1 MKEYNTKLTF
11 KQVAAYFI
19 PAIALFSLWI
29 SANGALAVGDTS
41 LSIWSAVSLVF
52 NTIVIGKYV
61 IDNAKKDKSTKSE

>member
-11 KQVAAYFI
+11 KQVMAYFI

-41 LSIWSAVSLVF
+41 LSVWSAISLVF

-61 IDNAKKDKSTKSE
+61 IDNAKKDKSTKSK

>member
-11 KQVAAYFI
+11 KQVMAYFI

-29 SANGALAVGDTS
+29 SANGTLAIGDTS
-41 LSIWSAVSLVF
+41 LSVWSAISLVS
-52 NTIVIGKYV
+52 NTFVIGKYV